1 MSKSFWLVS
10 AGLCALTATPAFAQD
25 QTSPTGEP
33 SPLEEAGEVNAD
45 ADVAPADTLATEPN
59 SEGDIVITAQGR
71 VQILQDVPIAVS
83 AVSAQSL
90 QNSGASDIRQ
100 LNQLAPSLLVSSTGS
115 EANGSA
121 RIRGIGT
128 VGDNPGLES
137 SVAVFVD
144 GVYRSRSG
152 VGLNEL
158 GEIERIEVLRG
169 PQGTLFGRNASAGL
183 IHVISK
189 KPNMNEFEGFG
200 SLTYGN
206 YDFIRADAGI
216 TGPIGDSLG
225 FRIDG
230 VYARRD
236 GFYKDVN
243 NDERV
248 NDRNRFFVRGQLM
261 FQPNTD
267 LSVRLIGD
275 YTRREES
282 CCGAV
287 YLDRDFNPAI
297 GNLNEPATPLLQ
309 PGAAPARTN
318 DQGNN
323 IINVLRDLGT
333 PLVAFNDPFSR
344 NIYVSPGRTY
354 EGDTRDWGL
363 SAEVNYDLTPGI
375 SLTSIT
381 AYRDYVS
388 GQPGDIDY
396 SPVDILYR
404 SPVNGGLERQFK
416 TFTQELRLQG
426 KAFGDKL
433 DWLVGGY
440 FADESL
446 TVTDNLRF
454 GTQYGRFATCR
465 LLSGTGLAGFYSPT
479 TPGCISPTG
488 RAVISNSL
496 APGIP
501 SPFGAAGPG
510 ILAAFDRLESVNDK
524 GSTLDTY
531 RQDSRNYAIFTHNI
545 FHLTDKL
552 ALTVGLR
559 YTNEKKELNATFG
572 NDNTACVAQQTAL
585 TPFLANP
592 GLAALAAGL
601 IGLTCQGNS
610 TAELNGVSI
619 GDERNE
625 DEFTGTGILSYK
637 WSRDLMVYA
646 SYSRGYKA
654 GGFNLDRSAL
664 KGPITAVGGVP
675 TTTFAALGG
684 AQALVGNLQFDP
696 EINTA
701 YELGAK
707 FSRGPIT
714 LNAVLFRQSFKNFQL
729 NTFNGSVFL
738 VQTINGCGV
747 DLAGADRDQSILPGA
762 PNYTPPPATV
772 PFANPAAATG
782 ACPAAEVGYGVR
794 SEGLEL
800 ESALRV
806 HRDLNVT
813 LGLTY
818 ANTRYR
824 SQLVGNDTGA
834 PLDPALRKLPGD
846 NLSNA
851 PEIVVTSSLAWTP
864 RIGNSGMTGLF
875 YIDGRLT
882 DDFNTGSDLF
892 PQKEQDSYAVFN
904 ARVGIRG
911 PKERWAIEA
920 WAMNLFN
927 VGYTQVAFNSP
938 FQEGA
943 RTAAFADPQ
952 YPGGRQIFSAFLAEP
967 RTFGLTGRFRF

>member
-1 MSKSFWLVS
+1 MSKSVWLVS
-10 AGLCALTATPAFAQD
+10 VGLCALSATPAFAQD

-33 SPLEEAGEVNAD
+33 SPLEESAEVNTNVD
-45 ADVAPADTLATEPN
+45 IEPTDNLATAED
-59 SEGDIVITAQGR
+59 EGIVITAQGR
-71 VQILQDVPIAVS
+71 AQILQDVPIAVS

-189 KPNMNEFEGFG
+189 KPNMNQFEGFG

-206 YDFIRADAGI
+206 YDYIRADAGV
-216 TGPIGDSLG
+216 TGPIGDTLG
-225 FRIDG
+225 FRLDG

-261 FQPNTD
+261 FQPNSD

-287 YLDRDFNPAI
+287 YLDREFNPAI
-297 GNLNEPATPLLQ
+297 GNLFEPANPILVG
-309 PGAAPARTN
+309 GAVNPN
-318 DQGNN
+318 GNN

-333 PLVAFNDPFSR
+333 PMAAFNDPFSR
-344 NIYVSPGRTY
+344 DIYVTPGRTY

-363 SAEVNYDLTPGI
+363 SGEVNWDLGANAT
-375 SLTSIT
+375 LTSIT

-440 FADESL
+440 FADEKL

-454 GTQYGRFATCR
+454 GAQYGRFAACR
-465 LLSGTGLAGFYSPT
+465 LLSGTGLAGFYSPG

-488 RAVISNSL
+488 RAVISNAL

-501 SPFGAAGPG
+501 SPFGPAGG
-510 ILAAFDRLESVNDK
+510 LILAAFDRLEGVNDK

-531 RQDSRNYAIFTHNI
+531 RQDSRNYALFTHNI
-545 FHLTDKL
+545 FHLTDNL

-559 YTNEKKELNATFG
+559 YTNEKKELEATFG
-572 NDNTACVAQQTAL
+572 NDNVACVAQQGAL
-585 TPFLANP
+585 LPLLANP
-592 GLAALAAGL
+592 GLAPLAAGL
-601 IGLTCQGNS
+601 IGLACQGNS
-610 TAELNGVSI
+610 TAELNGVSVS
-619 GDERNE
+619 DERNE
-625 DEFTGTGILSYK
+625 DEFTGTGILSFK
-637 WSRDLMVYA
+637 PSRDLMLYA

-664 KGPITAVGGVP
+664 KAPVLP
-675 TTTFAALGG
+675 FAAIPGG

-707 FSRGPIT
+707 FSRGPLT
-714 LNAVLFRQSFKNFQL
+714 LNAVLFRQDFKNFQL
-729 NTFNGSVFL
+729 NTFNGTVFL
-738 VQTINGCGV
+738 VQTVNGCGV
-747 DLAGADRDQSILPGA
+747 DLGGADRDQSTLPGA
-762 PNYTPPPATV
+762 PNFVAPPPAN
-772 PFANPAAATG
+772 PLANPAAGTG
-782 ACPAAEVGYGVR
+782 ACPANEVGYGVR

-806 HRDLNVT
+806 RRDLNMT

-824 SQLVGNDTGA
+824 SQLVGNDSGA

-851 PEIVVTSSLAWTP
+851 PQVVVTSSLAWTP
-864 RIGNSGMTGLF
+864 RIGATGLSGLF
-875 YIDGRLT
+875 YVDGRLT
-882 DDFNTGSDLF
+882 DGFNTGSDLF
-892 PQKEQDSYAVFN
+892 PQKEQESFAIFN
-904 ARVGIRG
+904 ARIGIRG
-911 PKERWAIEA
+911 AGERWAIEA
-920 WAMNLFN
+920 WAQNIFN
-927 VGYTQVAFNSP
+927 TGYTQVAFNSP

-943 RTAAFADPQ
+943 RTAAFSDPQ
-952 YPGGRQIFSAFLAEP
+952 FPGGRQIFSAFLAEP

>member
-10 AGLCALTATPAFAQD
+10 AGLCALAAAPAHAQD

-33 SPLEEAGEVNAD
+33 SPVEEAGEVD
-45 ADVAPADTLATEPN
+45 AQTDVAPADNVATEATD
-59 SEGDIVITAQGR
+59 EGDIIITAQGR
-71 VQILQDVPIAVS
+71 TQVLQDVPIAVS
-83 AVSAQSL
+83 AVSAESL

-206 YDFIRADAGI
+206 YDYIRADAGV
-216 TGPIGDSLG
+216 TGPIGDTLG

-236 GFYKDVN
+236 GFYDDVN
-243 NDERV
+243 NDEDV
-248 NDRNRFFVRGQLM
+248 NNRNRFFVRGQLM
-261 FQPNTD
+261 FQPNSD

-287 YLDRDFNPAI
+287 YLDRDFNPLI

-309 PGAAPARTN
+309 PGAVPARTN
-318 DQGNN
+318 DTGNN

-333 PLVAFNDPFSR
+333 PAIAFNDPFSR
-344 NIYVSPGRTY
+344 DIYVTPGRTY

-363 SAEVNYDLTPGI
+363 SAEVNYDLTPNV

-426 KAFGDKL
+426 KAFNDKL

-446 TVTDNLRF
+446 QVTDNLRF
-454 GTQYGRFATCR
+454 GSQYGRFATCR

-488 RAVISNSL
+488 RAVISGAL
-496 APGIP
+496 APGVP
-501 SPFGAAGPG
+501 SPFGAAGPL
-510 ILAAFDRLESVNDK
+510 ILQAFDRLEGINDR

-531 RQDSRNYAIFTHNI
+531 RQDSRNYALFTHNI
-545 FHLTDKL
+545 FHITDTL

-559 YTNEKKELNATFG
+559 YTNEKKELDATFG
-572 NDNTACVAQQTAL
+572 NDNVGCQQQQGAL
-585 TPFLANP
+585 LPLLANP
-592 GLAALAAGL
+592 GLAPLAAGL
-601 IGLTCQGNS
+601 IGLACQGNS

-619 GDERNE
+619 SDERSE
-625 DEFTGTGILSYK
+625 DEFTGTGILSFK
-637 WSRDLMVYA
+637 PTRDIMVYA

-664 KGPITAVGGVP
+664 KAPVLPFSATP
-675 TTTFAALGG
+675 GG

-707 FSRGPIT
+707 LSIGALT
-714 LNAVLFRQSFKNFQL
+714 LNTVLFRQDFKNFQL
-729 NTFNGSVFL
+729 NTFNGTVFL
-738 VQTINGCGV
+738 VQTVNGCGV
-747 DLAGADRDQSILPGA
+747 NLNGADRDQSILPGA
-762 PNYTPPPATV
+762 PNFVAPPAANPT
-772 PFANPAAATG
+772 ANPAAATG
-782 ACPAAEVGYGVR
+782 ACPASEVGYGVR

-800 ESALRV
+800 EAALRAR
-806 HRDLNVT
+806 RDLNVT
-813 LGLTY
+813 FGLTY

-824 SQLVGNDTGA
+824 DQLVGNENGA

-851 PEIVVTSSLAWTP
+851 PEFVVTGSLAWTP
-864 RIGNSGMTGLF
+864 RIGDSGMSGLF
-875 YIDGRLT
+875 YVDTRLT

-904 ARVGIRG
+904 ARIGIRG
-911 PKERWAIEA
+911 PGERWAIEA
-920 WAMNLFN
+920 WAQNIFN